1 MDLLLNEK
9 LIISSN
15 DDKVVLTNY
24 RVFMKNKSWVNNYY
38 ISIFLEDISSVE
50 NKYTSKITYLFYALF
65 SVLTSIIS
73 INITN
78 INIQQILTSI
88 GVLAALIFF
97 VLWSKSRKNIIS
109 ITSNGGTKLEFL
121 VDGMSEKNIENFIN
135 DVLNAKQIKT
145 TSDKIKL

>member
-50 NKYTSKITYLFYALF
+50 NKYTSKIMYLFYALF

>member
-1 MDLLLNEK
+1 
-9 LIISSN
+9 
-15 DDKVVLTNY
+15 
-24 RVFMKNKSWVNNYY
+24 MKNKSWVNNYY
-38 ISIFLEDISSVE
+38 ISISLEDIGSVE

-97 VLWSKSRKNIIS
+97 VLWSTSRKNIIS

>member
-97 VLWSKSRKNIIS
+97 VLWSTSRKNIIS

-145 TSDKIKL
+145 TSNKIKL

>member
-38 ISIFLEDISSVE
+38 ISISLEDIGSVE

-97 VLWSKSRKNIIS
+97 VLWSTSRKNIIS